1 MKKIAFM
8 AAICA
13 AATLASCGNGDKL
26 KEAQNE
32 NTELK
37 GDLQETL
44 ATQDSLFMLLNDIS
58 DGMSQIKDLEKIVNT
73 PSDLSGESQS
83 RKDQIKNDMMAIQQA
98 LQQRRERLEQLE
110 AKLKNEG
117 NTNATLQKTIQ
128 NLKNQIAEQQTEIST
143 LTNKLAEANIKI
155 EELGKTVTTLNTA
168 VDSLNTGL
176 SNEKTQRA
184 AAETAA
190 QEATNE
196 LNTVYYA
203 IGTKK
208 ELKRNNI
215 WDWSNA
221 KKANNSNMSYFTRA
235 DRRSFTTLPL
245 HSKKAEVRS
254 GQPTDSYVI
263 DTDANGQ
270 KILRI
275 TNPTKFWQRSNYLII
290 KVD

>member
-98 LQQRRERLEQLE
+98 LQQRRERL
-110 AKLKNEG
+110 
-117 NTNATLQKTIQ
+117 
-128 NLKNQIAEQQTEIST
+128 
-143 LTNKLAEANIKI
+143 
-155 EELGKTVTTLNTA
+155 
-168 VDSLNTGL
+168 
-176 SNEKTQRA
+176 
-184 AAETAA
+184 
-190 QEATNE
+190 
-196 LNTVYYA
+196 
-203 IGTKK
+203 
-208 ELKRNNI
+208 
-215 WDWSNA
+215 
-221 KKANNSNMSYFTRA
+221 
-235 DRRSFTTLPL
+235 
-245 HSKKAEVRS
+245 
-254 GQPTDSYVI
+254 
-263 DTDANGQ
+263 
-270 KILRI
+270 
-275 TNPTKFWQRSNYLII
+275 
-290 KVD
+290 